1 MDNYRKMNFWS
12 RCWITENVKDN
23 NQFFFFEKY
32 LYSLFFPIIFL
43 RCQWSIEQWIHWNE
57 LHIDKLR
64 HRRILF
70 ISNFVVKLIL
80 LTSNT
85 LIFPFTLFIWFI
97 WIHNFFSDS
106 FKFIEYYFIFSFI
119 FFTFIEVR
127 IWFLKKVIPLLQ
139 LWNIQRVKEWVSL
152 ISYFFTSK
160 LITIT
165 MTITPI
171 TNKAMNNKVTRRKQ
185 TSEWNE
191 TKRKIIRFG
200 MSEWLTVTNDNQLST
215 SLYNDPF

>member
-1 MDNYRKMNFWS
+1 MN
-12 RCWITENVKDN
+12 CIWIK
-23 NQFFFFEKY
+23 
-32 LYSLFFPIIFL
+32 
-43 RCQWSIEQWIHWNE
+43 
-57 LHIDKLR
+57 
-64 HRRILF
+64 
-70 ISNFVVKLIL
+70 FVVKVSYSSVISLWNRFL

-97 WIHNFFSDS
+97 LIHNFFSDS